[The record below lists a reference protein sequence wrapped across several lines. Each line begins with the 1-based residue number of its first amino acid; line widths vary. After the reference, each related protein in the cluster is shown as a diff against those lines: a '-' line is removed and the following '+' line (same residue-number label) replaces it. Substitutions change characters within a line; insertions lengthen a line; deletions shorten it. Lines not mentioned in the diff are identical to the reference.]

1 MQSASSD
8 GALRLA
14 EEEEEA
20 KKKEGFGRRN
30 TTRSEEEEEEAAAAA
45 AVRRRRSSVP
55 RELES
60 ALIEGGGDRVR
71 SSRDDDSSGSDE
83 RSVIVKS
90 KKIGDSRYFPSL
102 ENDNHRDDEKDEEN
116 DDEKNYGGGGGRGR
130 EETYEEGEI
139 RKTRTT
145 NDRGENEEDDFSE
158 ALNEEVRR
166 LSVRVSN
173 NEEDETTAKNNTNNN
188 DQDIDENDVN
198 LPRDLMSAA
207 IGDDSLDSPILPP
220 WTQIKRRNSASEGRE
235 QISYDFVDE
244 PQEQREQ
251 RRSYVPMQ
259 YQHHNAT
266 DDAQLKGQL
275 EQRAQQQ
282 LSTHQSQTLPFS
294 QPYRMPENHGA
305 TRTLLYRLLCPNAR
319 AGSVIGKNGEK
330 VKQLQRDSGAKIKVE
345 PPVDSTIS
353 ERVIAIEAQDVDD
366 PTVWAPSQIALLRI
380 VETIV
385 LDAERNTTIGAAEEH
400 NGHIVVRLLLPS
412 SQIRNVIGR
421 FGNVIERIRVG
432 SGSHVRVL
440 PSSETPRCAK
450 RNDEVLQISAE
461 SMENVASALAMITT
475 QLRLDPPVRAH
486 ELPGGTKIHCD
497 RASSEAVRRA
507 ASGIVNEGGILTSVD
522 TTATTTTT
530 TTTTQQQGL
539 QKPPISPSFDA
550 TSPDVSSYYAQKLS
564 PGSSDVS
571 SSDSP
576 QSPVAMYSSSQV
588 PMVHEAYAEQLPDSS
603 DVCGLFNISNFEGLD
618 DTEPESRIAPG
629 IVTRT
634 FCVFEIKN
642 ALDSASK
649 KRAKGIIEHAAEET
663 KCKVT
668 QRPIGEEQVKN
679 KSMLLTVSGTTEKVV
694 AVKTLVK
701 MRLAKGFADAKRE
714 ERALAQG
721 RRTSGEYY
729 HHY

>member
-1 MQSASSD
+1 MGGGGASFSD
-8 GALRLA
+8 Q
-14 EEEEEA
+14 EEKDQEA
-20 KKKEGFGRRN
+20 KKEGFGK
-30 TTRSEEEEEEAAAAA
+30 TEEEEKEEMTSL
-45 AVRRRRSSVP
+45 RRSSVP
-55 RELES
+55 HELES
-60 ALIEGGGDRVR
+60 ALIGEGGQM
-71 SSRDDDSSGSDE
+71 SKNENNDSSSSEEGG
-83 RSVIVKS
+83 RVVVKS

-102 ENDNHRDDEKDEEN
+102 ENDEDEEESA
-116 DDEKNYGGGGGRGR
+116 DDTKNENNNTTNNNNNKGEGEEK
-130 EETYEEGEI
+130 TYEEGEI
-139 RKTRTT
+139 RQTRT
-145 NDRGENEEDDFSE
+145 EEDDLKSE
-158 ALNEEVRR
+158 EASMNEKVRR

-173 NEEDETTAKNNTNNN
+173 NEDETTTTMMKKNNNNN
-188 DQDIDENDVN
+188 NQDIDENDVN

-220 WTQIKRRNSASEGRE
+220 VWAQIRRRNSASEGRE

-244 PQEQREQ
+244 AQGEQ
-251 RRSYVPMQ
+251 RRSYAPT
-259 YQHHNAT
+259 HRDTT
-266 DDAQLKGQL
+266 DDPHLKAQL
-275 EQRAQQQ
+275 EQRVQQQ
-282 LSTHQSQTLPFS
+282 QSTHQSQTLPFS

-345 PPVDSTIS
+345 PPVDSTIA

-385 LDAERNTTIGAAEEH
+385 LDAERNTTIGAAEEN
-400 NGHIVVRLLLPS
+400 NGHIVIRLLLPS

-486 ELPGGTKIHCD
+486 ELPGGTKVHCD
-497 RASSEAVRRA
+497 RASSEAIRRA
-507 ASGIVNEGGILTSVD
+507 ASGIVNEGGILTSVE
-522 TTATTTTT
+522 TT
-530 TTTTQQQGL
+530 TTTTQQQQQQQQQQKQKHQQK
-539 QKPPISPSFDA
+539 QKPPISPTFFDA
-550 TSPDVSSYYAQKLS
+550 TSPDVGSYYAQKVS
-564 PGSSDVS
+564 PGSSDIS

-576 QSPVAMYSSSQV
+576 QSPGMYSSSQA
-588 PMVHEAYAEQLPDSS
+588 PMVHAHGGAYAEQFPDSS

-649 KRAKGIIEHAAEET
+649 KRAKGIIELAAEET

-701 MRLAKGFADAKRE
+701 MRLAKGFAESKRE
-714 ERALAQG
+714 ERSSFAAG
-721 RRTSGEYY
+721 RRASGEYY
-729 HHY
+729 HHPSY

>member
-14 EEEEEA
+14 EEEEEKEEA
-20 KKKEGFGRRN
+20 KKEGFGRN
-30 TTRSEEEEEEAAAAA
+30 TRSEEEEEEEAAAA

-71 SSRDDDSSGSDE
+71 SSRDDSSGSDE

-116 DDEKNYGGGGGRGR
+116 DDEKNYGGGGGGER

-145 NDRGENEEDDFSE
+145 DDRGENEEDDFSE

-207 IGDDSLDSPILPP
+207 IGDDSLDSPVLPP
-220 WTQIKRRNSASEGRE
+220 WAQIKRRNSASEGRE

-251 RRSYVPMQ
+251 RRSYVPMHH
-259 YQHHNAT
+259 QHRNAT
-266 DDAQLKGQL
+266 DDAQLKAQL
-275 EQRAQQQ
+275 EQRVQQQ
-282 LSTHQSQTLPFS
+282 QSTHQSQTFPFS

-530 TTTTQQQGL
+530 TTTTQHQGL

-550 TSPDVSSYYAQKLS
+550 TSPDVSSYYAQKVS

-576 QSPVAMYSSSQV
+576 QSPVVMYSSSQV
-588 PMVHEAYAEQLPDSS
+588 PMVHGAYAEQFPDSS

-721 RRTSGEYY
+721 RRTSGEDYQ
-729 HHY
+729 HY

>member
-1 MQSASSD
+1 MGGGGASFSD
-8 GALRLA
+8 Q
-14 EEEEEA
+14 EEKDQEG
-20 KKKEGFGRRN
+20 KKEGFGK
-30 TTRSEEEEEEAAAAA
+30 TEEEEKEEMTSL
-45 AVRRRRSSVP
+45 RRSSVP
-55 RELES
+55 HELES
-60 ALIEGGGDRVR
+60 ALIGEGGQMSKNENNGSSSSEEGGRV
-71 SSRDDDSSGSDE
+71 
-83 RSVIVKS
+83 VVNS

-102 ENDNHRDDEKDEEN
+102 ENDEDEEESA
-116 DDEKNYGGGGGRGR
+116 DDTKNENNNTTNNNNKG
-130 EETYEEGEI
+130 EGEG
-139 RKTRTT
+139 KTY
-145 NDRGENEEDDFSE
+145 
-158 ALNEEVRR
+158 
-166 LSVRVSN
+166 
-173 NEEDETTAKNNTNNN
+173 EEDETTTTMKKNNNNN
-188 DQDIDENDVN
+188 NNQDIDENDVN

-220 WTQIKRRNSASEGRE
+220 VWAQIRRRNSASEGRE

-244 PQEQREQ
+244 PQGEQR
-251 RRSYVPMQ
+251 P
-259 YQHHNAT
+259 H
-266 DDAQLKGQL
+266 L
-275 EQRAQQQ
+275 EQRVQQQ
-282 LSTHQSQTLPFS
+282 QSTHQSQTLSFS

-345 PPVDSTIS
+345 PPVDSTIA

-385 LDAERNTTIGAAEEH
+385 LDAERNTTIGAAEEN
-400 NGHIVVRLLLPS
+400 NGHIVIRLLLPS

-432 SGSHVRVL
+432 SGLHVRVL

-461 SMENVASALAMITT
+461 SMENVASALVMITT

-486 ELPGGTKIHCD
+486 ELPGGTKVHCD
-497 RASSEAVRRA
+497 RASSEAIRRA
-507 ASGIVNEGGILTSVD
+507 ASGIVNEG
-522 TTATTTTT
+522 
-530 TTTTQQQGL
+530 
-539 QKPPISPSFDA
+539 
-550 TSPDVSSYYAQKLS
+550 DVGSYYAQKVS
-564 PGSSDVS
+564 PGSSDIS

-576 QSPVAMYSSSQV
+576 QSPATMYSSSQA
-588 PMVHEAYAEQLPDSS
+588 PMVHAHGGAYAEQFPDSS

-668 QRPIGEEQVKN
+668 QRPIGEE
-679 KSMLLTVSGTTEKVV
+679 
-694 AVKTLVK
+694 
-701 MRLAKGFADAKRE
+701 
-714 ERALAQG
+714 
-721 RRTSGEYY
+721 
-729 HHY
+729 

>member
-1 MQSASSD
+1 MGGGGASFSD
-8 GALRLA
+8 Q
-14 EEEEEA
+14 EEKDQEA
-20 KKKEGFGRRN
+20 KKEGFGK
-30 TTRSEEEEEEAAAAA
+30 TEEEEKEEMTSL
-45 AVRRRRSSVP
+45 RRSSVP
-55 RELES
+55 HELES
-60 ALIEGGGDRVR
+60 ALIGEGGQM
-71 SSRDDDSSGSDE
+71 SKNENNDSSSSEEGG
-83 RSVIVKS
+83 RVVVKS

-102 ENDNHRDDEKDEEN
+102 ENDEDEEESA
-116 DDEKNYGGGGGRGR
+116 DDTKNENNNTTNNNNNKGEGEGK
-130 EETYEEGEI
+130 TYEEGEI
-139 RKTRTT
+139 RQTRT
-145 NDRGENEEDDFSE
+145 EEDDLKSE
-158 ALNEEVRR
+158 EASMNEKVRR

-173 NEEDETTAKNNTNNN
+173 NEDETTTTMMKKNNNNN
-188 DQDIDENDVN
+188 NQDIDENDVN

-220 WTQIKRRNSASEGRE
+220 VWAQIRRRNSASEGRE

-244 PQEQREQ
+244 AQGEQ
-251 RRSYVPMQ
+251 RRSYAPT
-259 YQHHNAT
+259 HRDTT
-266 DDAQLKGQL
+266 DDPHLKAQL
-275 EQRAQQQ
+275 EQRVQQQ
-282 LSTHQSQTLPFS
+282 QSTHQSQTLPFS

-345 PPVDSTIS
+345 PPVDSTIA

-385 LDAERNTTIGAAEEH
+385 LDAERNTTIGAAEEN
-400 NGHIVVRLLLPS
+400 NGHIVIRLLLPS

-486 ELPGGTKIHCD
+486 ELPGGTKVHCD
-497 RASSEAVRRA
+497 RASSEAIRRA
-507 ASGIVNEGGILTSVD
+507 ASGIVNEGGILTSVE
-522 TTATTTTT
+522 
-530 TTTTQQQGL
+530 TTTQQQQRL
-539 QKPPISPSFDA
+539 QRTQNSHTSLDA
-550 TSPDVSSYYAQKLS
+550 TSLESYYAQKVS
-564 PGSSDVS
+564 PGSSDKS
-571 SSDSP
+571 SSTESP
-576 QSPVAMYSSSQV
+576 QSPLMQM
-588 PMVHEAYAEQLPDSS
+588 PMVQEHGGAYAEQFPDSS

-618 DTEPESRIAPG
+618 DTEPESRIAPN

-649 KRAKGIIEHAAEET
+649 KRSKGIIEHAAEET

-701 MRLAKGFADAKRE
+701 MRLAKGFAESKRE
-714 ERALAQG
+714 ERS
-721 RRTSGEYY
+721 RRASGEYY
-729 HHY
+729 QHY